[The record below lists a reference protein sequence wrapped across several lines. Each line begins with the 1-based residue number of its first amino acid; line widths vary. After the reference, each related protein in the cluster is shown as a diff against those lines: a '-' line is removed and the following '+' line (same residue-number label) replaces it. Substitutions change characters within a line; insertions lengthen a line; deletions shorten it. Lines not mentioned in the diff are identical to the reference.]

1 MGSDEPRHT
10 RSARGEG
17 ASRHDGGR
25 AEPLTGANFRL
36 EIDGLRDVAA
46 VEVIFPDGRI
56 VTERG
61 KRLVRYGPLTLR
73 RALTGST
80 DWYRWW
86 DSARRPRAR
95 ARDVRRT
102 VRVILIDRFHDD
114 VSEWTFAAAEP
125 IAYGL
130 SPLNALLSA
139 PLIETIE
146 LSVGGFDA
154 AFDAQS
160 RRG

>member
-1 MGSDEPRHT
+1 MGSHEPRHT
-10 RSARGEG
+10 RSARDDGV
-17 ASRHDGGR
+17 SRRESSR
-25 AEPLTGANFRL
+25 AEPLTGARFRV
-36 EIDGLRDVAA
+36 EIDGLPDVSA
-46 VEVIFPDGRI
+46 VEIVFPEGRI
-56 VTERG
+56 VSERG

-102 VRVILIDRFHDD
+102 VRVILIDRSHAD
-114 VSEWTFAAAEP
+114 VNRWTFPAAEP
-125 IAYGL
+125 TAYSM
-130 SPLNALLSA
+130 SPLNALVSA

-146 LSVGGFDA
+146 LSVGGFEA
-154 AFDAQS
+154 AFDVSS
-160 RRG
+160 RTG

>member
-1 MGSDEPRHT
+1 MARH
-10 RSARGEG
+10 
-17 ASRHDGGR
+17 
-25 AEPLTGANFRL
+25 EPLTGARFRV
-36 EIDGLRDVAA
+36 EIDGLAGVAA
-46 VEVIFPDGRI
+46 VEVVFPEARI
-56 VTERG
+56 VTARG

-73 RALTGST
+73 RALTAST

-102 VRVILIDRFHDD
+102 VRVILIDRLDAD
-114 VSEWTFAAAEP
+114 VNRWTFPAAEP
-125 IAYGL
+125 MAYTI

-139 PLIETIE
+139 PPIETIE

-154 AFDAQS
+154 AFDASS
-160 RRG
+160 RTR